1 MLVSMEK
8 YKKCSS
14 LTRLY
19 FQRPDYVGINKGEKM
34 LNEYFRNKFKVL
46 EYEENLFNILGYNAE
61 ELAKDNTLLKCIDKE
76 CNGKRGGF
84 FYSRNDNC
92 YKFRCN
98 HCKKIWDI
106 IDFFQCL
113 KGLEHLKK
121 SEVCKI
127 ILNYIEENDIKK
139 DEVQKIR
146 CSTREYI
153 TEKREEKNIKNN
165 NYLDYYNSC
174 RKNLKEDFSYML
186 RRGFTEAE
194 KEQLYNLGI
203 GLDTSNKNSFIVFPV
218 TNYSYIKRY
227 LKTVTIDSKET
238 RYSNS
243 SKLREDS
250 HYCFNLHKIKDHN
263 IIYLFE
269 GIMDCLTMQVL
280 NSEYLSIASAGA
292 KANTKKIADELKKV
306 SQNKKIAVLLC
317 LDNDEAG
324 EVGTR
329 EFKEQLKARNIYVL
343 DVRKNLLNFNIFN
356 NNFEEKKRKLERRFS
371 NYVTYFTKNI
381 DNTLQDKSRYC
392 YKDLN
397 ERLQKDRQGL
407 LEDIEA
413 VNRLAED
420 ILK

>member
-1 MLVSMEK
+1 
-8 YKKCSS
+8 
-14 LTRLY
+14 
-19 FQRPDYVGINKGEKM
+19 M

-46 EYEENLFNILGYNAE
+46 EYQENLFNILGYDVE
-61 ELAKDNTLLKCIDKE
+61 ELAKKYTLLHCINTNN
-76 CNGKRGGF
+76 CSGKRAGF

-98 HCKKIWDI
+98 RCKKIWDI

-113 KGLEHLKK
+113 KGLGELKK

-127 ILNYIEENDIKK
+127 ILDYIKDNDIKK
-139 DEVQKIR
+139 DEVQKIK
-146 CSTREYI
+146 CSTRQFI
-153 TEKREEKNIKNN
+153 TEKREEKNITNN
-165 NYLDYYNSC
+165 SYLNYYNQC
-174 RKNLKEDFSYML
+174 RENLKKDFSYMFS
-186 RRGFTEAE
+186 RGFTEAE

-203 GLDTSNKNSFIVFPV
+203 GLDNSNKNSFIVFPI
-218 TNYSYIKRY
+218 TKFSYIKRY
-227 LKTVTIDSKET
+227 LKTITINDEET

-243 SKLREDS
+243 CKLNKDS

-263 IIYLFE
+263 IIFLFE

-306 SQNKKIAVLLC
+306 SQDKKIVVCLC

-324 EVGTR
+324 ENGTR
-329 EFKEQLKARNIYVL
+329 EYKEKLKSKNIYVL
-343 DVRKNLLNFNIFN
+343 DIRKNLLNFNIFN
-356 NNFEEKKRKLERRFS
+356 SDFEEKKAKLERRFS
-371 NYVTYFTKNI
+371 NYVTYFVKNI
-381 DNTLQDKSRYC
+381 DNSLQDKSRYC

-407 LEDIEA
+407 LKDIEA

>member
-1 MLVSMEK
+1 MANQFF
-8 YKKCSS
+8 
-14 LTRLY
+14 R
-19 FQRPDYVGINKGEKM
+19 DKM
-34 LNEYFRNKFKVL
+34 LIL

-61 ELAKDNTLLKCIDKE
+61 ELAKKYTLLKCIDNN
-76 CNGKRGGF
+76 CSGKRAGF

-98 HCKKIWDI
+98 HCKKIYDI

-113 KGLEHLKK
+113 KGLGELKK

-127 ILNYIEENDIKK
+127 ILKYIKDNDLKK
-139 DEVQKIR
+139 DEVEKIR

-153 TEKREEKNIKNN
+153 TEKREEKNITNN
-165 NYLDYYNSC
+165 SYLNYYNTC
-174 RKNLKEDFSYML
+174 RENLKENFSYML
-186 RRGFTEAE
+186 TRGFTEEE
-194 KEQLYNLGI
+194 KEQLYKLGI
-203 GLDTSNKNSFIVFPV
+203 GLDNSNKNSFIVFPI

-227 LKTVTIDSKET
+227 LKTITINDEET

-243 SKLREDS
+243 CKLREDS
-250 HYCFNLHKIKDHN
+250 HYCFNLHKLKDYS

-269 GIMDCLTMQVL
+269 GIMDCITMQVI
-280 NSEYLSIASAGA
+280 NPQYLSIASGGA

-324 EVGTR
+324 ENGTR

-343 DVRKNLLNFNIFN
+343 DIRKNLLNFNIFTE
-356 NNFEEKKRKLERRFS
+356 NFEEKKRKLERRFS

-381 DNTLQDKSRYC
+381 DNSLEDKSRYC

-397 ERLQKDRQGL
+397 ERLQKDRLGL
-407 LEDIEA
+407 LKDIEA
-413 VNRLAED
+413 VNILAED

>member
-1 MLVSMEK
+1 MEK
-8 YKKCSS
+8 YKRCFNLALAEAIFST
-14 LTRLY
+14 TRLV
-19 FQRPDYVGINKGEKM
+19 VGIKKGETM

-46 EYEENLFNILGYNAE
+46 EYEENLFNSLGYNVE
-61 ELAKDNTLLKCIDKE
+61 ELAKKYTLLHCIDINN
-76 CNGKRGGF
+76 CNGKRAGF

-92 YKFRCN
+92 YKFMCN

-106 IDFFQCL
+106 IDFFQTVKNL
-113 KGLEHLKK
+113 QHLKK

-146 CSTREYI
+146 CSTKEFI
-153 TEKREEKNIKNN
+153 TEKREEKNITNN
-165 NYLDYYNSC
+165 SYLNYYNEC
-174 RKNLKEDFSYML
+174 RENLKKDFSYML
-186 RRGFTEAE
+186 SRGFTEAE

-203 GLDTSNKNSFIVFPV
+203 GLDTSNKNSFIVFPI

-227 LKTVTIDSKET
+227 LKTITINNEET

-243 SKLREDS
+243 CKLNKDS

-269 GIMDCLTMQVL
+269 GIMDCLTMQVI
-280 NSEYLSIASAGA
+280 NPQYLSVATGGA
-292 KANTKKIADELKKV
+292 VANIKRVTDELKKA
-306 SQNKKIAVLLC
+306 SQDKKLIVLLC

-324 EVGTR
+324 ENGTR
-329 EFKEQLKARNIYVL
+329 EYKEKLKSKNIYTL
-343 DVRKNLLNFNIFN
+343 DIRKNLLNFNIFN
-356 NNFEEKKRKLERRFS
+356 NDFEEKKRKLERRFS

-381 DNTLQDKSRYC
+381 DNSLEDKGRYC

-407 LEDIEA
+407 LKDIEA
-413 VNRLAED
+413 VNILAED

>member
-1 MLVSMEK
+1 MANQFF
-8 YKKCSS
+8 
-14 LTRLY
+14 R
-19 FQRPDYVGINKGEKM
+19 DKM
-34 LNEYFRNKFKVL
+34 LIL

-61 ELAKDNTLLKCIDKE
+61 ELAKKYTLLKCIDNN
-76 CNGKRGGF
+76 CSGKRAGF

-98 HCKKIWDI
+98 HCKKIYDI

-113 KGLEHLKK
+113 KGLGELKK

-127 ILNYIEENDIKK
+127 ILKYIKDNDLKK
-139 DEVQKIR
+139 DEVEKIR

-153 TEKREEKNIKNN
+153 TEKREEKNITNN
-165 NYLDYYNSC
+165 NYLDYYNTC
-174 RKNLKEDFSYML
+174 RENLKEDFSYMFS
-186 RRGFTEAE
+186 RGFTEEE
-194 KEQLYNLGI
+194 KEQIYKLGI
-203 GLDTSNKNSFIVFPV
+203 GLDNSHKNSFIVFPI

-227 LKTVTIDSKET
+227 LKTITINDEET

-243 SKLREDS
+243 CKLREDS
-250 HYCFNLHKIKDHN
+250 HYCFNLHKLKDYS

-269 GIMDCLTMQVL
+269 GIMDCITMQVI
-280 NSEYLSIASAGA
+280 NPQYLSIASGGA

-324 EVGTR
+324 EIGTR
-329 EFKEQLKARNIYVL
+329 EFKEKLKSKNIYVL
-343 DVRKNLLNFNIFN
+343 DIRKNLLNFNIFN
-356 NNFEEKKRKLERRFS
+356 SDFEEKKAKLERRFS
-371 NYVTYFTKNI
+371 NYVTYFVKNI
-381 DNTLQDKSRYC
+381 DNSLEDRGRYC

-407 LEDIEA
+407 IADIKE

>member
-1 MLVSMEK
+1 M
-8 YKKCSS
+8 
-14 LTRLY
+14 
-19 FQRPDYVGINKGEKM
+19 I
-34 LNEYFRNKFKVL
+34 NEYFRNKFKIL
-46 EYEENLFNILGYNAE
+46 EYEENLFNSLGYNVE
-61 ELAKDNTLLKCIDKE
+61 ELAKKYTLLHCIDKE

-98 HCKKIWDI
+98 RCKKIFDI
-106 IDFFQCL
+106 IDFFQTVKNL
-113 KGLEHLKK
+113 QHLKK

-146 CSTREYI
+146 CSTKEFI
-153 TEKREEKNIKNN
+153 TEKREEKNITNN
-165 NYLDYYNSC
+165 SYLNYYNQC
-174 RKNLKEDFSYML
+174 RENLKKNFSYML
-186 RRGFTEAE
+186 SRGFTEAE
-194 KEQLYNLGI
+194 KQSIYNLGI
-203 GLDTSNKNSFIVFPV
+203 GLDTSNKNSFIVFPI

-227 LKTVTIDSKET
+227 LKTVIIDSKET

-243 SKLREDS
+243 SKLRKDS

-263 IIYLFE
+263 IIYIFE
-269 GIMDCLTMQVL
+269 GIMDCITMQVL
-280 NSEYLSIASAGA
+280 NNSYLSVASAGA
-292 KANTKKIADELKKV
+292 VANIKRITDELKKV
-306 SQNKKIAVLLC
+306 SQDKKIIVCLC

-324 EVGTR
+324 EIGTR
-329 EFKEQLKARNIYVL
+329 EYKEQLKSKNIYVL
-343 DVRKNLLNFNIFN
+343 DIRKNLLNFNIFTED
-356 NNFEEKKRKLERRFS
+356 FQEKKRKLERRFS
-371 NYVTYFTKNI
+371 NYVTYFVKNT
-381 DNTLQDKSRYC
+381 DNSLEDRGRYC

>member
-1 MLVSMEK
+1 M
-8 YKKCSS
+8 
-14 LTRLY
+14 
-19 FQRPDYVGINKGEKM
+19 I
-34 LNEYFRNKFKVL
+34 NEYFRNKFKVL
-46 EYEENLFNILGYNAE
+46 EYEENLFNHLSYNVE
-61 ELAKDNTLLKCIDKE
+61 ELAKNNTLLKCIDKE

-98 HCKKIWDI
+98 RCKKIWDI
-106 IDFFQCL
+106 IDFFQTVKNL
-113 KGLEHLKK
+113 QHKK

-127 ILNYIEENDIKK
+127 ILNYIK
-139 DEVQKIR
+139 DNNIQKDVVQKIK

-174 RKNLKEDFSYML
+174 RNNLKEDFSYMFS
-186 RRGFTEAE
+186 RGFIEAE

-203 GLDTSNKNSFIVFPV
+203 GLDTSEKNAFIVFPI
-218 TNYSYIKRY
+218 TKFSYIKRY
-227 LKTVTIDSKET
+227 LKTVIIDSKET

-243 SKLREDS
+243 CKLNKDS
-250 HYCFNLHKIKDHN
+250 HYCFNLHKIKEHS

-269 GIMDCLTMQVL
+269 GIMDCLTMQVI
-280 NSEYLSIASAGA
+280 NPQYLSVASAGA
-292 KANTKKIADELKKV
+292 VANIKRITDELKKA
-306 SQNKKIAVLLC
+306 SQDKKIAVLLC
-317 LDNDEAG
+317 LDNDDAG
-324 EVGTR
+324 EIGTR
-329 EFKEQLKARNIYVL
+329 EFKEKLKSKNIYVL
-343 DVRKNLLNFNIFN
+343 DIRKNLLNFNIFN
-356 NNFEEKKRKLERRFS
+356 SDFEEKKAKLERRFS
-371 NYVTYFTKNI
+371 NYVTYFVKNI
-381 DNTLQDKSRYC
+381 DNSLEDRGRYC

-407 LEDIEA
+407 IADIKE

>member
-1 MLVSMEK
+1 
-8 YKKCSS
+8 
-14 LTRLY
+14 
-19 FQRPDYVGINKGEKM
+19 M

-46 EYEENLFNILGYNAE
+46 EYQENLFNSLGYNAE
-61 ELAKDNTLLKCIDKE
+61 ELAKKYTLLKCIDNN
-76 CNGKRGGF
+76 CSGKRAGF

-106 IDFFQCL
+106 IDFFQTL

-127 ILNYIEENDIKK
+127 ILNYIKENDIKK
-139 DEVQKIR
+139 DEVEKIR

-153 TEKREEKNIKNN
+153 TEKKEEKNIKNN

-174 RKNLKEDFSYML
+174 RENLKEDFSYML
-186 RRGFTEAE
+186 SRGFTEAE
-194 KEQLYNLGI
+194 KQSIYNLGI
-203 GLDTSNKNSFIVFPV
+203 GLDTSQKNAFIVFPI

-227 LKTVTIDSKET
+227 LKTITINDEET

-243 SKLREDS
+243 CKLKQDS

-263 IIYLFE
+263 IIFLFE
-269 GIMDCLTMQVL
+269 GVFDCLTMQVI
-280 NSEYLSIASAGA
+280 NPQYLSIASGGA
-292 KANTKKIADELKKV
+292 KANTKKIANELKKV
-306 SQNKKIAVLLC
+306 SQDKKIAVLLC

-329 EFKEQLKARNIYVL
+329 EFKEQLKGKNIYTL
-343 DVRKNLLNFNIFN
+343 DIRKNLLNFNIFTED
-356 NNFEEKKRKLERRFS
+356 FEEKKRKLERRFAD
-371 NYVTYFTKNI
+371 YKTYFVKNT
-381 DNTLQDKSRYC
+381 DNSLEDKSRYC

-397 ERLQKDRQGL
+397 ERLQKDRLGL
-407 LEDIEA
+407 LKDIEA
-413 VNRLAED
+413 VNTLAED

>member
-1 MLVSMEK
+1 MANQFF
-8 YKKCSS
+8 
-14 LTRLY
+14 R
-19 FQRPDYVGINKGEKM
+19 DKM
-34 LNEYFRNKFKVL
+34 QILD
-46 EYEENLFNILGYNAE
+46 YEENLFNHLGYNAE
-61 ELAKDNTLLKCIDKE
+61 ELAKKYTLLHCIDNS
-76 CNGKRGGF
+76 CSGKRAGF
-84 FYSRNDNC
+84 FLSRNDNC

-106 IDFFQCL
+106 IDFFQTVKNL
-113 KGLEHLKK
+113 QHLKK

-127 ILNYIEENDIKK
+127 ILKYIKDNNIKR
-139 DEVQKIR
+139 DEVEKIR
-146 CSTREYI
+146 CSTKEFI
-153 TEKREEKNIKNN
+153 TEKREEKNITNN
-165 NYLDYYNSC
+165 SYLNYYNEC
-174 RKNLKEDFSYML
+174 RENLKKDFSYML
-186 RRGFTEAE
+186 SRGFTEEE

-203 GLDTSNKNSFIVFPV
+203 GLDNSNKNSFIVFPI

-227 LKTVTIDSKET
+227 LKTITINDEET

-243 SKLREDS
+243 CKLKEDS
-250 HYCFNLHKIKDHN
+250 HYCFNLHKLKDYS

-280 NSEYLSIASAGA
+280 NNKHLSIASAGA

-306 SQNKKIAVLLC
+306 SQDKKIIVCLC

-324 EVGTR
+324 EIGTR
-329 EFKEQLKARNIYVL
+329 EFKEKLKSKNIYVL
-343 DVRKNLLNFNIFN
+343 DIRKNLLNFNIFTED
-356 NNFEEKKRKLERRFS
+356 FEEKKRKLERRFS

-381 DNTLQDKSRYC
+381 DNSLEDKSRYC

-407 LEDIEA
+407 LKDIEA

>member
-1 MLVSMEK
+1 M
-8 YKKCSS
+8 
-14 LTRLY
+14 
-19 FQRPDYVGINKGEKM
+19 I
-34 LNEYFRNKFKVL
+34 NEYFRNKFKVL
-46 EYEENLFNILGYNAE
+46 EYEENLFNHLDYNVE
-61 ELAKDNTLLKCIDKE
+61 ELAKKYTLLKCIDNN
-76 CNGKRGGF
+76 CSGKRAGF
-84 FYSRNDNC
+84 FLSRNDNC

-98 HCKKIWDI
+98 HCKKIFDI
-106 IDFFQCL
+106 IDFFQTL
-113 KGLEHLKK
+113 KNLQHLKK

-127 ILNYIEENDIKK
+127 ILNYIKDNNIQK

-146 CSTREYI
+146 CSTKEYI

-165 NYLDYYNSC
+165 NYLDYFNEC
-174 RKNLKEDFSYML
+174 RENLKEDFSYML
-186 RRGFTEAE
+186 SRGFTEAE

-203 GLDTSNKNSFIVFPV
+203 GLDTSKKNAFIVFPI

-227 LKTVTIDSKET
+227 LKTVIINSEET

-243 SKLREDS
+243 CKLKQDS
-250 HYCFNLHKIKDHN
+250 HYCFNLHKIKDHS
-263 IIYLFE
+263 IIFIFE

-306 SQNKKIAVLLC
+306 SQDKKIAVLLC

-356 NNFEEKKRKLERRFS
+356 NDFEVKKRKLERRFS
-371 NYVTYFTKNI
+371 NYVTYFVKNT
-381 DNTLQDKSRYC
+381 DNSLENKNRYC

-413 VNRLAED
+413 VNKLAED

>member
-1 MLVSMEK
+1 MANQFF
-8 YKKCSS
+8 
-14 LTRLY
+14 R
-19 FQRPDYVGINKGEKM
+19 DKM
-34 LNEYFRNKFKVL
+34 QILD
-46 EYEENLFNILGYNAE
+46 YEENLFNILGYNAE
-61 ELAKDNTLLKCIDKE
+61 ELAKKYTLLHCIDKE

-98 HCKKIWDI
+98 HCKKIFDI

-127 ILNYIEENDIKK
+127 ILDYIKDSNIQK

-146 CSTREYI
+146 CSTKEFT
-153 TEKREEKNIKNN
+153 TEKREEKNITNN
-165 NYLDYYNSC
+165 SYLNYYNQC
-174 RKNLKEDFSYML
+174 RENLKKDFSYML
-186 RRGFTEAE
+186 SRGFTEEE

-203 GLDTSNKNSFIVFPV
+203 GLDNSNKNSFIVFPI

-227 LKTVTIDSKET
+227 LKTITINDEET

-243 SKLREDS
+243 CKLNKDS
-250 HYCFNLHKIKDHN
+250 HYCFNLHKIKDHS
-263 IIYLFE
+263 IIFVFE
-269 GIMDCLTMQVL
+269 GIMDCLTMQVI
-280 NSEYLSIASAGA
+280 NPQYLSIASGGA

-306 SQNKKIAVLLC
+306 SQDKKIVVCLC

-324 EVGTR
+324 ENGTR
-329 EFKEQLKARNIYVL
+329 EYKEKLKSKNIYVL
-343 DVRKNLLNFNIFN
+343 DIRKNLLNFNIFN
-356 NNFEEKKRKLERRFS
+356 SDFEEKKAKLERRFS
-371 NYVTYFTKNI
+371 NYVTYFVKNI
-381 DNTLQDKSRYC
+381 DNSLQDKSRYC

-407 LEDIEA
+407 LKDIEA
-413 VNRLAED
+413 VNRLAQD

>member
-1 MLVSMEK
+1 
-8 YKKCSS
+8 
-14 LTRLY
+14 
-19 FQRPDYVGINKGEKM
+19 M

-46 EYEENLFNILGYNAE
+46 EYQENLFNSLGYNAE

-113 KGLEHLKK
+113 KGLGELKK

-127 ILNYIEENDIKK
+127 ILDYIKDSNIQK

-146 CSTREYI
+146 CSTKEFI
-153 TEKREEKNIKNN
+153 TEKKEEKNITND
-165 NYLDYYNSC
+165 NYLDYYNKC
-174 RKNLKEDFSYML
+174 RENLKKDFSYML
-186 RRGFTEAE
+186 SRGFIEAE
-194 KEQLYNLGI
+194 KEQLYRLGI
-203 GLDTSNKNSFIVFPV
+203 GLDNSNKNSFIVFPV

-227 LKTVTIDSKET
+227 LENIIIDSKET

-243 SKLREDS
+243 CKLKQDS
-250 HYCFNLHKIKDHN
+250 HYCFNLHKIKDHS

-269 GIMDCLTMQVL
+269 GIMDCITMQVL
-280 NSEYLSIASAGA
+280 NNSYLSIATGGA
-292 KANTKKIADELKKV
+292 VANIKKVTDELKKA
-306 SQNKKIAVLLC
+306 SQNKKIVVLLC

-329 EFKEQLKARNIYVL
+329 EFKEKLKFKNIYTL
-343 DVRKNLLNFNIFN
+343 DIRKNLLNFNIFTTD
-356 NNFEEKKRKLERRFS
+356 FEEKKAKLERRFAD
-371 NYVTYFTKNI
+371 YRTYFVKNT
-381 DNTLQDKSRYC
+381 DNSLQNRDRYC

-397 ERLQKDRQGL
+397 ERLQKDRLGL
-407 LEDIEA
+407 ITDIEA
-413 VNRLAED
+413 VNRLAQD

>member
-1 MLVSMEK
+1 
-8 YKKCSS
+8 
-14 LTRLY
+14 
-19 FQRPDYVGINKGEKM
+19 M

-98 HCKKIWDI
+98 HCKKIFDI
-106 IDFFQCL
+106 IDFFQTV
-113 KGLEHLKK
+113 KNLEHLKK

-127 ILNYIEENDIKK
+127 ILDYIKENDIKK

-146 CSTREYI
+146 CSTKEFI
-153 TEKREEKNIKNN
+153 TEKREEKNITNN
-165 NYLDYYNSC
+165 SYLNYYNEC
-174 RKNLKEDFSYML
+174 RENLKKDFSYML
-186 RRGFTEAE
+186 SRGFTEAE

-203 GLDTSNKNSFIVFPV
+203 GLDTSEKNAFIVFPI

-227 LKTVTIDSKET
+227 LKTVIIDSKET

-243 SKLREDS
+243 CKLNKDS

-269 GIMDCLTMQVL
+269 GIMDCLTMQVI
-280 NSEYLSIASAGA
+280 NPQYLSIASAGA

-343 DVRKNLLNFNIFN
+343 DIRKNLLNFNIFTTD
-356 NNFEEKKRKLERRFS
+356 FEEKRKALERRFAD
-371 NYVTYFTKNI
+371 YQTYFVKNT
-381 DNTLQDKSRYC
+381 DNSLEDKSRYC

-397 ERLQKDRQGL
+397 ERLQKDRLGL
-407 LEDIEA
+407 LKDIEA
-413 VNRLAED
+413 VNTLAED

>member
-1 MLVSMEK
+1 MEK
-8 YKKCSS
+8 YKKCFNLALAEAIFS
-14 LTRLY
+14 TPRLV
-19 FQRPDYVGINKGEKM
+19 VGIKKGETM

-46 EYEENLFNILGYNAE
+46 ECEENLFNHLGYNVE
-61 ELAKDNTLLKCIDKE
+61 ELAKKDTLLKCIDTNN
-76 CNGKRGGF
+76 CNGKRAGF
-84 FYSRNDNC
+84 FFSRKDNC

-98 HCKKIWDI
+98 NCKKIWDI
-106 IDFFQCL
+106 IDFFQTL

-127 ILNYIEENDIKK
+127 ILDYIDNNNIKK

-146 CSTREYI
+146 CSTKEFI

-174 RKNLKEDFSYML
+174 RNNLKEDFSYML
-186 RRGFTEAE
+186 KRGFTEAE

-203 GLDTSNKNSFIVFPV
+203 GLDNSNKNSFIVFPV

-227 LKTVTIDSKET
+227 LETVIIDSKET

-243 SKLREDS
+243 CKLNKDS
-250 HYCFNLHKIKDHN
+250 HYCFNLHKIKNHN
-263 IIYLFE
+263 IIFLFE
-269 GIMDCLTMQVL
+269 GIMDCITMQVL
-280 NSEYLSIASAGA
+280 NNSYLSVATGGAVANIKRVTKELVKASQD
-292 KANTKKIADELKKV
+292 KKIT
-306 SQNKKIAVLLC
+306 VLLC

-324 EVGTR
+324 EIGTR
-329 EFKEQLKARNIYVL
+329 EYKEKLKSKNIYVL
-343 DVRKNLLNFNIFN
+343 DIRKNLLNFNIFTED
-356 NNFEEKKRKLERRFS
+356 FEDKKRKLERRFS
-371 NYVTYFTKNI
+371 NYVTYFVKNT
-381 DNTLQDKSRYC
+381 DNSLEDKSRYC

-407 LEDIEA
+407 IADIKE
-413 VNRLAED
+413 VNILAED

>member
-1 MLVSMEK
+1 
-8 YKKCSS
+8 
-14 LTRLY
+14 
-19 FQRPDYVGINKGEKM
+19 M

-61 ELAKDNTLLKCIDKE
+61 ELAKKYTLLHCIDKE

-84 FYSRNDNC
+84 FYSRNDNS

-98 HCKKIWDI
+98 RCKKIWDI

-127 ILNYIEENDIKK
+127 ILNYIK
-139 DEVQKIR
+139 DNNIQKDVVQKIK

-165 NYLDYYNSC
+165 NYLDYYNTC
-174 RKNLKEDFSYML
+174 RNNLKEDFSYML
-186 RRGFTEAE
+186 KRGFIDAE

-203 GLDTSNKNSFIVFPV
+203 GLDNSHKNSFIVFPI

-227 LKTVTIDSKET
+227 LKTVIINDEET

-243 SKLREDS
+243 CKLKEDS

-263 IIYLFE
+263 IIFLFE
-269 GIMDCLTMQVL
+269 GVFDCLTMQVI
-280 NSEYLSIASAGA
+280 NPQYLSIASGGA
-292 KANTKKIADELKKV
+292 KANTKKIANELKKV
-306 SQNKKIAVLLC
+306 SQDKKIAVLLC

-324 EVGTR
+324 EIGTR

-343 DVRKNLLNFNIFN
+343 DVRKNLLNFNIFTTD
-356 NNFEEKKRKLERRFS
+356 FEEKKAKLERRFS

-381 DNTLQDKSRYC
+381 DNSLEDRGRYC

-397 ERLQKDRQGL
+397 ERLQKDKQGL
-407 LEDIEA
+407 LKDIEA
-413 VNRLAED
+413 VNKLAED

>member
-1 MLVSMEK
+1 M
-8 YKKCSS
+8 
-14 LTRLY
+14 
-19 FQRPDYVGINKGEKM
+19 I
-34 LNEYFRNKFKVL
+34 NEYFRNKFKVL
-46 EYEENLFNILGYNAE
+46 EYEENLFNSLEYNAE
-61 ELAKDNTLLKCIDKE
+61 ELAKKNTLLKCIDKE

-98 HCKKIWDI
+98 RCKKIWDI
-106 IDFFQCL
+106 IDFFQTV

-127 ILNYIEENDIKK
+127 ILDYIEKNNIKK
-139 DEVQKIR
+139 DEVEKIR
-146 CSTREYI
+146 CSTKEFI
-153 TEKREEKNIKNN
+153 TEKREEKNITNN
-165 NYLDYYNSC
+165 SYLNYYNQC
-174 RKNLKEDFSYML
+174 RENLKENFSYML
-186 RRGFTEAE
+186 SRGFLEVE
-194 KEQLYNLGI
+194 KGQLYNLGI
-203 GLDTSNKNSFIVFPV
+203 GLDTSNKNSFIVFPI

-227 LKTVTIDSKET
+227 LKTVIIDSKET

-243 SKLREDS
+243 CKLNKDS

-263 IIYLFE
+263 IIFLFE

-343 DVRKNLLNFNIFN
+343 DIRKNLLNFNIFTTD
-356 NNFEEKKRKLERRFS
+356 FEEKRKALERRFAD
-371 NYVTYFTKNI
+371 YQTYFLKNT
-381 DNTLQDKSRYC
+381 DNSLEDKNRYC

-407 LEDIEA
+407 IADIKE

>member
-1 MLVSMEK
+1 M
-8 YKKCSS
+8 
-14 LTRLY
+14 
-19 FQRPDYVGINKGEKM
+19 I
-34 LNEYFRNKFKVL
+34 NEYFRNKNEVL
-46 EYEENLFNILGYNAE
+46 KYEENLFNSLGYDVE
-61 ELAKDNTLLKCIDKE
+61 ELAKKNTLLKCIDTNN
-76 CNGKRGGF
+76 CNGKRAGF

-98 HCKKIWDI
+98 RCKKIWDI

-121 SEVCKI
+121 GEVCKI
-127 ILNYIEENDIKK
+127 ILNYIKDNNIQK
-139 DEVQKIR
+139 DEVQKIK

-153 TEKREEKNIKNN
+153 TEKREEKNITNN
-165 NYLDYYNSC
+165 SYLNYYNQC
-174 RKNLKEDFSYML
+174 RENLKKDFSYML
-186 RRGFTEAE
+186 SRGFTEAE
-194 KEQLYNLGI
+194 KQSIYNLGI
-203 GLDTSNKNSFIVFPV
+203 GLDTSNKNSFIVFPI
-218 TNYSYIKRY
+218 TNFSYIKRY
-227 LKTVTIDSKET
+227 LETVIIDSKET

-243 SKLREDS
+243 CKLNKDS
-250 HYCFNLHKIKDHN
+250 HYCFNLHKIKDHS

-269 GIMDCLTMQVL
+269 GIMDCLTMQVI
-280 NSEYLSIASAGA
+280 NPQYLSIASGGA

-343 DVRKNLLNFNIFN
+343 DIRKNLLNFNIFN
-356 NNFEEKKRKLERRFS
+356 NDFEEKKAKLERRFS
-371 NYVTYFTKNI
+371 NYVTYFVKNT
-381 DNTLQDKSRYC
+381 DNSLQNRDRYC

-397 ERLQKDRQGL
+397 ERLQKDRLGL
-407 LEDIEA
+407 LKDIEA
-413 VNRLAED
+413 VNRLAQD

>member
-1 MLVSMEK
+1 MANQFFRDKMLV
-8 YKKCSS
+8 
-14 LTRLY
+14 L
-19 FQRPDYVGINKGEKM
+19 D
-34 LNEYFRNKFKVL
+34 
-46 EYEENLFNILGYNAE
+46 YEENLFNHLGYNVE
-61 ELAKDNTLLKCIDKE
+61 ELAKKYTLLHCIDNS
-76 CNGKRGGF
+76 CNGKRAGF
-84 FYSRNDNC
+84 FLSRNDNC

-98 HCKKIWDI
+98 NCKKIWDI
-106 IDFFQCL
+106 IDFFQTL

-127 ILNYIEENDIKK
+127 ILDYIEENNIKK

-146 CSTREYI
+146 CSTKEFI
-153 TEKREEKNIKNN
+153 IEKREEKNIKNN

-174 RKNLKEDFSYML
+174 RENLKENFSYML
-186 RRGFTEAE
+186 SRGFTEAE

-203 GLDTSNKNSFIVFPV
+203 GLDTSEKNAFIVFPV

-227 LKTVTIDSKET
+227 LKTVTIYNKET

-250 HYCFNLHKIKDHN
+250 HYCFNLHKIKDHS

-269 GIMDCLTMQVL
+269 GIVDCITMQVL
-280 NSEYLSIASAGA
+280 NNSYLSVASGGA
-292 KANTKKIADELKKV
+292 VANTKKIADELKKA
-306 SQNKKIAVLLC
+306 SQDKKIIVCLC

-324 EVGTR
+324 EIGTR
-329 EFKEQLKARNIYVL
+329 EFKEKLKSKNIYVL
-343 DVRKNLLNFNIFN
+343 DIRKNLLNFNIFTED
-356 NNFEEKKRKLERRFS
+356 FEEKKAKLERRFS
-371 NYVTYFTKNI
+371 NYVTYFVKNI
-381 DNTLQDKSRYC
+381 DNSLEDRGRYC

-407 LEDIEA
+407 LKDIEA
-413 VNRLAED
+413 VNRLAQD

>member
-1 MLVSMEK
+1 
-8 YKKCSS
+8 
-14 LTRLY
+14 
-19 FQRPDYVGINKGEKM
+19 M

-46 EYEENLFNILGYNAE
+46 EYQENLFNILGYNVE
-61 ELAKDNTLLKCIDKE
+61 ELAKKYTLLHCIDNN
-76 CNGKRGGF
+76 CNGKRAGF
-84 FYSRNDNC
+84 FFSRNDNC

-127 ILNYIEENDIKK
+127 ILDYIKENDIKK

-146 CSTREYI
+146 CSTKEFI
-153 TEKREEKNIKNN
+153 TEKREEKNITNN
-165 NYLDYYNSC
+165 SYLNYYNQC
-174 RKNLKEDFSYML
+174 RENLKKDFSYMFS
-186 RRGFTEAE
+186 RGFTEAE

-203 GLDTSNKNSFIVFPV
+203 GLDTSQKNAFIVFPI
-218 TNYSYIKRY
+218 TKFSYIKRY
-227 LKTVTIDSKET
+227 LETVIINDEET

-243 SKLREDS
+243 CKLKEDS
-250 HYCFNLHKIKDHN
+250 HYCFNLHKIKDHS

-269 GIMDCLTMQVL
+269 GIMDCITMQVL
-280 NSEYLSIASAGA
+280 NNSYLSVASAGA
-292 KANTKKIADELKKV
+292 VANIKRITDELKKV
-306 SQNKKIAVLLC
+306 SQDKKIIVCLC

-324 EVGTR
+324 EIGTR
-329 EFKEQLKARNIYVL
+329 EYKEQLKSKNIYVL
-343 DVRKNLLNFNIFN
+343 DIRKNLLNFNIFTED
-356 NNFEEKKRKLERRFS
+356 FQEKKRKLERRFS
-371 NYVTYFTKNI
+371 NYVTYFLKNT
-381 DNTLQDKSRYC
+381 DNSLEDKSRYC

-407 LEDIEA
+407 LKDIEA
-413 VNRLAED
+413 VNTLAED

>member
-1 MLVSMEK
+1 MANQFFRDKMLV
-8 YKKCSS
+8 
-14 LTRLY
+14 L
-19 FQRPDYVGINKGEKM
+19 D
-34 LNEYFRNKFKVL
+34 
-46 EYEENLFNILGYNAE
+46 YEENLFNHLGYNVE
-61 ELAKDNTLLKCIDKE
+61 ELAKKYTLLKCIDNN
-76 CNGKRGGF
+76 CNGKRAGF

-98 HCKKIWDI
+98 RCKKIWDI
-106 IDFFQCL
+106 IDFFQTL

-146 CSTREYI
+146 CSTKEFI
-153 TEKREEKNIKNN
+153 TEKREEKNITNN
-165 NYLDYYNSC
+165 SYLNYYNTC
-174 RKNLKEDFSYML
+174 RENLKENFSYML
-186 RRGFTEAE
+186 TRGFTEEE
-194 KEQLYNLGI
+194 KEQLYKLGI
-203 GLDTSNKNSFIVFPV
+203 GLDNSNKNSFIVFPV

-227 LKTVTIDSKET
+227 LENIIIDSKET

-250 HYCFNLHKIKDHN
+250 HYCFNLHKIKNHN
-263 IIYLFE
+263 IIFLFE

-306 SQNKKIAVLLC
+306 SQDKKIAVLLC

-324 EVGTR
+324 ENGTR
-329 EFKEQLKARNIYVL
+329 EFKEKLKSKNIYTL
-343 DVRKNLLNFNIFN
+343 DIRKNLLNFNIFN
-356 NNFEEKKRKLERRFS
+356 SDFEEKRKALERRFDK
-371 NYVTYFTKNI
+371 YETYFTKNI
-381 DNTLQDKSRYC
+381 DNSLEDRGRYC

-413 VNRLAED
+413 VNKLAED

>member
-1 MLVSMEK
+1 MANQFF
-8 YKKCSS
+8 
-14 LTRLY
+14 R
-19 FQRPDYVGINKGEKM
+19 DKM
-34 LNEYFRNKFKVL
+34 LVL
-46 EYEENLFNILGYNAE
+46 EYEENLYNHLGYNVE
-61 ELAKDNTLLKCIDKE
+61 ELAKKYTLLHCIDNN
-76 CNGKRGGF
+76 CNGKRAGF
-84 FYSRNDNC
+84 FLSRNDNC

-98 HCKKIWDI
+98 RCKKIWDI

-127 ILNYIEENDIKK
+127 ILDYIKDSNIQK

-153 TEKREEKNIKNN
+153 TEKKEEKNIKNN
-165 NYLDYYNSC
+165 NYLDYFNEC
-174 RKNLKEDFSYML
+174 RNNLKEDFSYML
-186 RRGFTEAE
+186 SRGFLEAE

-203 GLDTSNKNSFIVFPV
+203 GLDNSNKNSFIVFPI

-227 LKTVTIDSKET
+227 LKTITINDEET

-243 SKLREDS
+243 CKLNKDS

-269 GIMDCLTMQVL
+269 GIMDCLTMQVI
-280 NSEYLSIASAGA
+280 NPQYLSIASGGA
-292 KANTKKIADELKKV
+292 KANTKKIADELKKI
-306 SQNKKIAVLLC
+306 SQDKKIAVLLC

-343 DVRKNLLNFNIFN
+343 DVRKNLLNFNIFTTD
-356 NNFEEKKRKLERRFS
+356 FEEKKAKLERRFS
-371 NYVTYFTKNI
+371 NYVTYFVKNI
-381 DNTLQDKSRYC
+381 DNSLEDRGRYC

-407 LEDIEA
+407 LKDIEA
-413 VNRLAED
+413 VNILAED

>member
-1 MLVSMEK
+1 MANQFF
-8 YKKCSS
+8 
-14 LTRLY
+14 R
-19 FQRPDYVGINKGEKM
+19 DKM
-34 LNEYFRNKFKVL
+34 LVL
-46 EYEENLFNILGYNAE
+46 EYEENLFNILGYNVE
-61 ELAKDNTLLKCIDKE
+61 ELAKKNTLLKCIDTNN
-76 CNGKRGGF
+76 CSGKRAGF
-84 FYSRNDNC
+84 FFSRNDNC

-106 IDFFQCL
+106 IDFFQTVKNL
-113 KGLEHLKK
+113 QHLKK

-127 ILNYIEENDIKK
+127 ILNYIKENDIKK

-146 CSTREYI
+146 CSTKEYI
-153 TEKREEKNIKNN
+153 TEKREEKNITNN
-165 NYLDYYNSC
+165 NYLDYYNKC
-174 RKNLKEDFSYML
+174 RENLKENFSYML
-186 RRGFTEAE
+186 SRGFTEAE

-203 GLDTSNKNSFIVFPV
+203 GLDNSNKNSFIVFPI

-227 LKTVTIDSKET
+227 LENIIIDSKET

-243 SKLREDS
+243 CKLKQDS

-263 IIYLFE
+263 IIFLFE
-269 GIMDCLTMQVL
+269 GIMDCLTMQVI
-280 NSEYLSIASAGA
+280 NPQYLSIASGGA

-306 SQNKKIAVLLC
+306 SQDKKLIVLLC

-329 EFKEQLKARNIYVL
+329 EFKEKLKSKNIYTL
-343 DVRKNLLNFNIFN
+343 DIRKNLLNFNIFN
-356 NNFEEKKRKLERRFS
+356 SDFEEKKAKLERRFAD
-371 NYVTYFTKNI
+371 YKTYFVKNT
-381 DNTLQDKSRYC
+381 DNSLQNRDRYC

-407 LEDIEA
+407 LKDIEA
-413 VNRLAED
+413 VNRLAQD

>member
-1 MLVSMEK
+1 M
-8 YKKCSS
+8 
-14 LTRLY
+14 
-19 FQRPDYVGINKGEKM
+19 I
-34 LNEYFRNKFKVL
+34 NEYFRNKFKIL

-106 IDFFQCL
+106 IDFFQTV
-113 KGLEHLKK
+113 KNLEHLKK

-127 ILNYIEENDIKK
+127 LLNYIEENNIKR
-139 DEVQKIR
+139 DEVEKIR
-146 CSTREYI
+146 CSTKEFI
-153 TEKREEKNIKNN
+153 IEKREEKNIKNN

-174 RKNLKEDFSYML
+174 RENLKENFSYML
-186 RRGFTEAE
+186 TRGFTEEE
-194 KEQLYNLGI
+194 KEQLYKLGI
-203 GLDTSNKNSFIVFPV
+203 GLDNSNKNSFIVFPV

-227 LKTVTIDSKET
+227 LENIIIDSKET

-250 HYCFNLHKIKDHN
+250 HYCFNLHKIKNHN
-263 IIYLFE
+263 IIFLFE

-306 SQNKKIAVLLC
+306 SQDKKIAVLLC

-324 EVGTR
+324 ENGTR
-329 EFKEQLKARNIYVL
+329 EFKEKLKSKNIYTL
-343 DVRKNLLNFNIFN
+343 DIRKNLLNFNIFN
-356 NNFEEKKRKLERRFS
+356 SDFEEKRKALERRFDK
-371 NYVTYFTKNI
+371 YETYFTKNI
-381 DNTLQDKSRYC
+381 DNSLEDRGRYC

-413 VNRLAED
+413 VNRLAQD

>member
-1 MLVSMEK
+1 
-8 YKKCSS
+8 
-14 LTRLY
+14 
-19 FQRPDYVGINKGEKM
+19 M

-46 EYEENLFNILGYNAE
+46 EYQENLFNSLGYNVE
-61 ELAKDNTLLKCIDKE
+61 ELAKKYTLLHCIDNN
-76 CNGKRGGF
+76 CSGKRAGF
-84 FYSRNDNC
+84 FFSRNDNC

-127 ILNYIEENDIKK
+127 ILEYIKENDIKR
-139 DEVQKIR
+139 DEVEKIR
-146 CSTREYI
+146 CSTKEYI
-153 TEKREEKNIKNN
+153 IEKREEKNITNN
-165 NYLDYYNSC
+165 SYLNYYNTC
-174 RKNLKEDFSYML
+174 RENLKENFSYML
-186 RRGFTEAE
+186 SRGFIEAE
-194 KEQLYNLGI
+194 KEQLYRLGI
-203 GLDTSNKNSFIVFPV
+203 GLDNSHKNSFIVFPI
-218 TNYSYIKRY
+218 TNFSYIKRY
-227 LKTVTIDSKET
+227 LETVIIDSKET

-243 SKLREDS
+243 CKLNKDS

-263 IIYLFE
+263 IIFLFE

-306 SQNKKIAVLLC
+306 SQDKKIVVCLC

-324 EVGTR
+324 ENGTR
-329 EFKEQLKARNIYVL
+329 EYKEKLKSKNIYVL
-343 DVRKNLLNFNIFN
+343 DIRKNLLNFNIFTED
-356 NNFEEKKRKLERRFS
+356 FEEKKAKLERRFAD
-371 NYVTYFTKNI
+371 YKTYFTKNI
-381 DNTLQDKSRYC
+381 DNSLEDRGRYC

-413 VNRLAED
+413 VNRLAQD

>member
-1 MLVSMEK
+1 
-8 YKKCSS
+8 
-14 LTRLY
+14 
-19 FQRPDYVGINKGEKM
+19 M

-46 EYEENLFNILGYNAE
+46 DYEENLFNALGYNVE
-61 ELAKDNTLLKCIDKE
+61 ELAKDNTLLYCIDNN
-76 CNGKRGGF
+76 CSGKRAGF
-84 FYSRNDNC
+84 FFSRNDNC

-98 HCKKIWDI
+98 RCKKIFDI
-106 IDFFQCL
+106 IDFFQTV
-113 KGLEHLKK
+113 KGLGELKK

-127 ILNYIEENDIKK
+127 ILDYIDNNNIKK

-153 TEKREEKNIKNN
+153 TEKKEEKNITNN
-165 NYLDYYNSC
+165 SYLNYYNEC
-174 RKNLKEDFSYML
+174 RENLKKDFSYML
-186 RRGFTEAE
+186 KRGFLEAE

-203 GLDTSNKNSFIVFPV
+203 GLDNSNKNSFIVFPI

-227 LKTVTIDSKET
+227 LKTVIIDNEET

-250 HYCFNLHKIKDHN
+250 HYCFNLHKIKNHN

-269 GIMDCLTMQVL
+269 GIMDCITMQVL
-280 NSEYLSIASAGA
+280 NNSYLSIATGGA
-292 KANTKKIADELKKV
+292 VANIKRVTKELVKASQDKKIIV
-306 SQNKKIAVLLC
+306 CLC

-324 EVGTR
+324 ENGTR
-329 EFKEQLKARNIYVL
+329 EYKEKLKSKNIYVL
-343 DVRKNLLNFNIFN
+343 DIRKNLLNFNIFTED
-356 NNFEEKKRKLERRFS
+356 FEEKKRKLERRFDE
-371 NYVTYFTKNI
+371 YETYFTKNT
-381 DNTLQDKSRYC
+381 DNSLQNRDRYC

-407 LEDIEA
+407 LKDIEA
-413 VNRLAED
+413 VNILAED

>member
-1 MLVSMEK
+1 
-8 YKKCSS
+8 
-14 LTRLY
+14 
-19 FQRPDYVGINKGEKM
+19 M

-46 EYEENLFNILGYNAE
+46 EYEENLFNSLGYNAE

-106 IDFFQCL
+106 IDFFQTL

-121 SEVCKI
+121 GEVCKI
-127 ILNYIEENDIKK
+127 ILDYIKDSNIQK

-146 CSTREYI
+146 CSTKEFI
-153 TEKREEKNIKNN
+153 TEKKEEKNITND
-165 NYLDYYNSC
+165 NYLDYYNKC
-174 RKNLKEDFSYML
+174 RENLKKDFSYML
-186 RRGFTEAE
+186 SRGFIEAE
-194 KEQLYNLGI
+194 KEQLYRLGI
-203 GLDTSNKNSFIVFPV
+203 GLDNSNKNSFIVFPV

-227 LKTVTIDSKET
+227 LENIIIDSKET

-243 SKLREDS
+243 FKLKQDS
-250 HYCFNLHKIKDHN
+250 HYCFNLHKIKDHS

-269 GIMDCLTMQVL
+269 GIMDCITMQVL
-280 NSEYLSIASAGA
+280 NNSYLSIATGGA
-292 KANTKKIADELKKV
+292 VANIKKVTDELKKA
-306 SQNKKIAVLLC
+306 SQNKKIVVLLC

-329 EFKEQLKARNIYVL
+329 EFKEKLKFKNIYTL
-343 DVRKNLLNFNIFN
+343 DIRKNLLNFNIFTTD
-356 NNFEEKKRKLERRFS
+356 FEEKKAKLERRFAD
-371 NYVTYFTKNI
+371 YRTYFVKNT
-381 DNTLQDKSRYC
+381 DNSLQNRDRYC

-397 ERLQKDRQGL
+397 ERLQKDRLGL
-407 LEDIEA
+407 ITDIEA
-413 VNRLAED
+413 VNRLAQD

>member
-1 MLVSMEK
+1 
-8 YKKCSS
+8 
-14 LTRLY
+14 
-19 FQRPDYVGINKGEKM
+19 M
-34 LNEYFRNKFKVL
+34 LNQYFRNKFKVL
-46 EYEENLFNILGYNAE
+46 KYEENLYNHLGYNVE
-61 ELAKDNTLLKCIDKE
+61 ELAKKDTLLKCIDKE

-98 HCKKIWDI
+98 HCKKIFDI
-106 IDFFQCL
+106 IDFFQTV
-113 KGLEHLKK
+113 KNLEHLKK

-127 ILNYIEENDIKK
+127 VLDYIEENNIKR
-139 DEVQKIR
+139 DEVEKIKAN
-146 CSTREYI
+146 TREYI
-153 TEKREEKNIKNN
+153 TEKKEEKNIKNN
-165 NYLDYYNSC
+165 NYLDYFNEC
-174 RKNLKEDFSYML
+174 RENLKSNFNYML
-186 RRGFTEAE
+186 SRGFLEAE

-203 GLDTSNKNSFIVFPV
+203 GLDTSEKNAFIVFPI
-218 TNYSYIKRY
+218 TKFSYIKRY
-227 LKTVTIDSKET
+227 LETVTIYNKET

-250 HYCFNLHKIKDHN
+250 HYCFNLHKIKNHN

-269 GIMDCLTMQVL
+269 GIMDCLTMQVI
-280 NSEYLSIASAGA
+280 NPQYLSIASGGA

-306 SQNKKIAVLLC
+306 SQNKKIAVLLS

-343 DVRKNLLNFNIFN
+343 DIRKNLLNFNIFN
-356 NNFEEKKRKLERRFS
+356 SDFEEKKAKLERRFAD
-371 NYVTYFTKNI
+371 YKTYFVKNT
-381 DNTLQDKSRYC
+381 DNSLEDKSRYC

-407 LEDIEA
+407 IADIKE

>member
-1 MLVSMEK
+1 MEK
-8 YKKCSS
+8 YKKCFNLALAEAIFS
-14 LTRLY
+14 TPRLV
-19 FQRPDYVGINKGEKM
+19 VGIKKGETM

-46 EYEENLFNILGYNAE
+46 ECEENLYNHLGYNVE
-61 ELAKDNTLLKCIDKE
+61 ELAKKDTLLKCIDKE

-98 HCKKIWDI
+98 HCKKIFDI

-127 ILNYIEENDIKK
+127 ILDYIKDSNIQK
-139 DEVQKIR
+139 DEVQKIK

-174 RKNLKEDFSYML
+174 RNNLKEDFSYML
-186 RRGFTEAE
+186 SRGFLEAE

-203 GLDTSNKNSFIVFPV
+203 GLDNSNKNSFIVFPI

-227 LKTVTIDSKET
+227 LKTITINDEET

-243 SKLREDS
+243 CKLNKDS
-250 HYCFNLHKIKDHN
+250 HYCFNLHKIKNHN
-263 IIYLFE
+263 IIFLFE
-269 GIMDCLTMQVL
+269 GIMDCITMQVI
-280 NSEYLSIASAGA
+280 NPQYLSIASGGA
-292 KANTKKIADELKKV
+292 VANTKKIADELKKA
-306 SQNKKIAVLLC
+306 SQDKKLIVLLC
-317 LDNDEAG
+317 LDNDSAG
-324 EVGTR
+324 ENGTR
-329 EFKEQLKARNIYVL
+329 EYKEKLKSKNIYVL
-343 DVRKNLLNFNIFN
+343 DIRKNLLNFNIFTED
-356 NNFEEKKRKLERRFS
+356 FEEKKAKLERRFS

-381 DNTLQDKSRYC
+381 DNSLEDRGRYC

-397 ERLQKDRQGL
+397 ERLQKDRLGL
-407 LEDIEA
+407 IADIKE

>member
-1 MLVSMEK
+1 
-8 YKKCSS
+8 
-14 LTRLY
+14 
-19 FQRPDYVGINKGEKM
+19 M

-46 EYEENLFNILGYNAE
+46 EYEENLFNSLGYNVE
-61 ELAKDNTLLKCIDKE
+61 ELAKKNTLLHCIDNN
-76 CNGKRGGF
+76 CSGKRAGF
-84 FYSRNDNC
+84 FLSRNDNC

-106 IDFFQCL
+106 IDFFQTL

-127 ILNYIEENDIKK
+127 VLDYIKENDIKK

-165 NYLDYYNSC
+165 NYLDYFNEC
-174 RKNLKEDFSYML
+174 RENLKEDFSYML
-186 RRGFTEAE
+186 KRGFIEEE

-203 GLDTSNKNSFIVFPV
+203 GLDNSNKNSFIVFPI

-227 LKTVTIDSKET
+227 LKAVIIDSKET

-243 SKLREDS
+243 CKLKQDS
-250 HYCFNLHKIKDHN
+250 HYCFNLHKIKDHS
-263 IIYLFE
+263 IIFIFE
-269 GIMDCLTMQVL
+269 GIMDCLTMQVI
-280 NSEYLSIASAGA
+280 NPQYLSIASAGA
-292 KANTKKIADELKKV
+292 KANIKRITDELKKA
-306 SQNKKIAVLLC
+306 SQDKKLIVLLC
-317 LDNDEAG
+317 LDNDSAG

-329 EFKEQLKARNIYVL
+329 EYKEKLKSKNIYTL
-343 DVRKNLLNFNIFN
+343 DIRKNLLNFNIFTED
-356 NNFEEKKRKLERRFS
+356 FEEKKAKLERRFS
-371 NYVTYFTKNI
+371 NYVTYFVKNT
-381 DNTLQDKSRYC
+381 DNSLEDRGRYC

-397 ERLQKDRQGL
+397 ERLQKDRLGL
-407 LEDIEA
+407 IADIEA
-413 VNRLAED
+413 VNRLAQD